1 MGDILLSL
9 LYFMLINILNFKQIN
24 ANGEQAIQGFIENGV
39 GVWARDGE
47 CGRIFRTFSTRP
59 GAIFYSVVV
68 LQCLS
73 NVYVPIGRCSQNI
86 ISLFT

>member
-1 MGDILLSL
+1 MLLNVL
-9 LYFMLINILNFKQIN
+9 KFKQIN
-24 ANGEQAIQGFIENGV
+24 ANGEQAIQGSNNAGV

-47 CGRIFRTFSTRP
+47 CGRILRIFPTSP

-73 NVYVPIGRCSQNI
+73 NVFLSIGI
-86 ISLFT
+86 